1 MSVSQNIENNDP
13 LPIDCVLF
21 DCDGTLVDSELLCC
35 EAYVEMFAHFGVTV
49 SFDEMYKTYKGVK
62 LYEIIAIINKQHGL
76 DVPKEEMEVIF
87 RQHVARLFDS
97 KLTAIDG
104 VHQLLEQIQVPMC
117 VVSNGPVSKMQLSLG
132 KTGLLSFMGDN
143 LFSGYDLQRWKPDP
157 AVLYK
162 AAEVMKV
169 DIKRCILVEDS
180 VAGAQAGIAAGIPVF
195 YYCADPHNP
204 PLDNPLVTTFHD
216 MRELPALWRAK
227 GYTIT
232 AR

>member
-1 MSVSQNIENNDP
+1 MSAIE
-13 LPIDCVLF
+13 CVLF

-35 EAYVEMFAHFGVTV
+35 EAYVEMFAHFGATV

-62 LYEIIAIINKQHGL
+62 LYEIIAIINKEQGL
-76 DVPKEEMEVIF
+76 DVAKEEMEVIF

-97 KLTAIDG
+97 KLQAIEG
-104 VHQLLEQIQVPMC
+104 VREVLEQISVPMC
-117 VVSNGPVSKMQLSLG
+117 VVSNGPVSKMQMSLG
-132 KTGLLSFMGDN
+132 KTDLLPFMGDN

-162 AAEVMKV
+162 AAEVMQV
-169 DIKRCILVEDS
+169 NIERCILVEDS

-204 PLDNPLVTTFHD
+204 PINHPLVTEFHH
-216 MRELPALWRAK
+216 MHELPALWHEK
-227 GYTIT
+227 GYQIT
-232 AR
+232 R